1 MVERNIVDDEQACAF
16 MKEAYGR
23 VAAPAVVVGGRLFW
37 GFHANRAEIAELL
50 GVEDDGTAG

>member
-1 MVERNIVDDEQACAF
+1 MDDEQACAF